1 MVFHDLYFW
10 LGKIN
15 ELKDRD
21 KYYTAVFPAPKYS
34 RDKAVPCDNLTSNR
48 PSLFFVSKSR
58 PPLTSLNKGGIRNIL
73 KLPRLSEDLGGAILN
88 YKRHLL
94 GVLLLSCHGLTRPLS
109 SPISVLNSTKNPS
122 ISGVIYL
129 LLLSGYLCLF
139 PGSAIAQIIPDSSL
153 GPESSRTV
161 PNTINNLPSD
171 KITGGAIR
179 GVNLFHSLREFNI
192 SEGRGAYFEN
202 SSGITNIF
210 TRVTG
215 GKSSNI
221 LGTLGVLGN
230 GNLFLINPKGIIFGP
245 NARLDLRGS
254 FIGSTADS
262 IVFNNGVEFSSTNLQ
277 TSPLLT
283 VNIPAG
289 LRFREN
295 PGAIV
300 NQSTAL
306 GKLNLP
312 ASAVP
317 IPISDRVGLA
327 VSPGQT
333 LALIG
338 GDIQLQG
345 GNLTASSGQI
355 LLGST
360 ASPGL
365 VNLALTPAVG
375 GQGNLTLNYDNI
387 QNFGNIQVSDGT
399 LINTSGIGG
408 GRVELKGG
416 NVTLSGARIYALTL
430 GNIDGRGIDIT
441 AQQLRVQNGA
451 QFSTLTL
458 GEGAGGNINFRAA
471 DSVEMNGLGVEGY
484 QQVAIKYLVSGTIDP
499 FEPLIMLFNASAG
512 AGSGGNITIDTGRL
526 IFKNGVVGSGITF
539 GGGRGGNLIIRANT
553 FEMVG
558 SGINNGTAKESIGAG
573 GSISLDVARLIMRDG
588 SLLGTTSYSSG
599 PSGNIN
605 IKAAESVELSNSG
618 PRTVVST
625 GVSTLS
631 IGSNGRA
638 GNINVDTKRL
648 TLSGGS
654 AFTLGT
660 GVLIGKFLFSQQG
673 GSAGNLTVRATES
686 VEISGISQ
694 LLTSGIQNASA
705 LTSGTL
711 SSSRGGDIRIDTP
724 SLTVRDGG
732 IVSTS
737 SLGVGDG
744 GNITVNADRIE
755 VSGSGNNG
763 LFVST
768 IDASVGKTFGTNPN
782 ARANAGSLN
791 LNADRLIVRNGA
803 TVTVQAT
810 GTGRAGNINI
820 AANSIGLDTKGS
832 IDGTTVSGTGANIN
846 LQARDIQLRR
856 NSRITT
862 DAGTSD
868 GGNININSDI
878 LVALPQE
885 NSDITANA
893 RTAGGGRVNINV
905 PNVFGSTAAS
915 REQVRSRLGL
925 SDDQFA
931 ALQVSPTSLVPTS
944 DIAAIS
950 QSGGPA
956 LQGTVTFSSS
966 GVNPAQGLVELPQN
980 VVNPAALIAAN
991 PCIQGAENEFTVT
1004 GRGGLP
1010 PSPNDVLSSQEEP
1023 LPWVE
1028 PAVGGSQQVE
1038 GQRASIEIRATE
1050 IIPAQGWVMDDREQV
1065 TLVVYD
1071 SGGGTSI
1078 RSPKSRGVCVPQ

>member
-1 MVFHDLYFW
+1 MPVPKILDFLVGSRGWASCPPVSYSLLFVF
-10 LGKIN
+10 
-15 ELKDRD
+15 
-21 KYYTAVFPAPKYS
+21 
-34 RDKAVPCDNLTSNR
+34 
-48 PSLFFVSKSR
+48 
-58 PPLTSLNKGGIRNIL
+58 
-73 KLPRLSEDLGGAILN
+73 
-88 YKRHLL
+88 
-94 GVLLLSCHGLTRPLS
+94 LLLF
-109 SPISVLNSTKNPS
+109 PS
-122 ISGVIYL
+122 KT
-129 LLLSGYLCLF
+129 F
-139 PGSAIAQIIPDSSL
+139 AQIIPDNTL

-161 PNTINNLPSD
+161 PDTINNLPSD
-171 KITGGAIR
+171 RITGGATR
-179 GVNLFHSLREFNI
+179 GVNLFHSWREFNI
-192 SEGRGAYFEN
+192 REGRGAYFEN
-202 SSGITNIF
+202 PRGITNIF

-215 GKSSNI
+215 PNSSNI

-230 GNLFLINPKGIIFGP
+230 GNLFLINPKGIVFGP

-254 FIGSTADS
+254 FVGSTADS
-262 IVFNNGVEFSSTNLQ
+262 IVFNNGFEFSSTNPQ

-306 GKLNLP
+306 GKVNLP
-312 ASAVP
+312 ASPVP

-327 VSPGQT
+327 VDPGQT

-338 GDIQLQG
+338 GDIQLPG

-355 LLGST
+355 LLGSA

-365 VNLALTPAVG
+365 VNFALTPAVDR
-375 GQGNLTLNYDNI
+375 QGNLTLNYDNI
-387 QNFGNIQVSDGT
+387 QNFGNIQISDGT
-399 LINTSGIGG
+399 LINTSGTGG

-416 NVTLSGARIYALTL
+416 NVALSGGRIYALTL
-430 GNIDGRGIDIT
+430 GNIDGRGIDIS
-441 AQQLRVQNGA
+441 AQKLRVENGT

-458 GEGAGGNINFRAA
+458 GDGAGGNINFRAA
-471 DSVEMNGLGVEGY
+471 DSVEMSGLGVDGF
-484 QQVAIKYLVSGTIDP
+484 QQVVIKYLVSGTTDP
-499 FEPLIMLFNASAG
+499 FDPLFTLFNGSAG
-512 AGSGGNITIDTGRL
+512 AGSGGNITIDTSSL
-526 IFKNGVVGSGITF
+526 LLNNGVVGSGITF
-539 GGGRGGNLIIRANT
+539 GAGKGGDLIIRANT
-553 FEMVG
+553 FEMVS
-558 SGINNGTAKESIGAG
+558 SGINNGTAKESIGVS
-573 GSISLDVARLIMRDG
+573 GSITIDVARLIMRDG

-625 GVSTLS
+625 GISTLS

-660 GVLIGKFLFSQQG
+660 GVLVGRFLFSQDG
-673 GSAGNLTVRATES
+673 GPAGNLTVRATES

-694 LLTSGIQNASA
+694 LLSSGIQNASG

-737 SLGVGDG
+737 SLGVGDV

-768 IDASVGKTFGTNPN
+768 IDASVGKTFGTNST
-782 ARANAGSLN
+782 ATANAGSLH
-791 LNADRLIVRNGA
+791 LNADRLIVRDGA

-820 AANSIGLDTKGS
+820 VANSIGLDNKAR

-856 NSRITT
+856 NSQITT
-862 DAGTSD
+862 DAGSSD
-868 GGNININSDI
+868 GGNININSNI

-905 PNVFGSTAAS
+905 PNVFGFTAAS
-915 REQVRSRLGL
+915 REQVRNRLDL
-925 SDDQFA
+925 SDAQFA
-931 ALQVSPTSLVPTS
+931 ALQVSPTSLLPSS

-956 LQGTVTFSSS
+956 LQGAVTFSSS

-1004 GRGGLP
+1004 GRGGVP
-1010 PSPNDVLSSQEEP
+1010 PSPNDVLSSNSSQFN
-1023 LPWVE
+1023 WVE

-1038 GQRASIEIRATE
+1038 DQRASIEVRPTE
-1050 IIPAQGWVMDDREQV
+1050 IIPAQAWVMDDRGQV
-1065 TLVVYD
+1065 TLVAYN
-1071 SGGGTSI
+1071 SGVGASI
-1078 RSPKSRGVCVPQ
+1078 RNPKSTGVCVPR

>member
-1 MVFHDLYFW
+1 M
-10 LGKIN
+10 
-15 ELKDRD
+15 
-21 KYYTAVFPAPKYS
+21 S
-34 RDKAVPCDNLTSNR
+34 
-48 PSLFFVSKSR
+48 
-58 PPLTSLNKGGIRNIL
+58 
-73 KLPRLSEDLGGAILN
+73 RLSSG
-88 YKRHLL
+88 LL
-94 GVLLLSCHGLTRPLS
+94 FVFLLLF
-109 SPISVLNSTKNPS
+109 PS
-122 ISGVIYL
+122 KT
-129 LLLSGYLCLF
+129 F
-139 PGSAIAQIIPDSSL
+139 AQIIPDNTL

-161 PNTINNLPSD
+161 PDTINNLPSD
-171 KITGGAIR
+171 RITGGATR
-179 GVNLFHSLREFNI
+179 GVNLFHSWREFNI
-192 SEGRGAYFEN
+192 REGRGAYFEN
-202 SSGITNIF
+202 PSGIANIF

-215 GKSSNI
+215 GNPSNI

-262 IVFNNGVEFSSTNLQ
+262 IVFNNGFEFSSTNPQ

-283 VNIPAG
+283 VNIPVG
-289 LRFREN
+289 LRFRDN
-295 PGAIV
+295 AGAIV

-306 GKLNLP
+306 GKVNLP

-327 VSPGQT
+327 VEPGQT

-345 GNLTASSGQI
+345 GNLTASGGQI
-355 LLGST
+355 LLGSAT
-360 ASPGL
+360 SPGL
-365 VNLALTPAVG
+365 VNFAMTAEEK
-375 GQGNLTLNYDNI
+375 GNLTLNYDNI
-387 QNFGNIQVSDGT
+387 QNFGNIQISDGS

-416 NVTLSGARIYALTL
+416 NVALSGARIYALTL
-430 GNIDGRGIDIT
+430 GNIDGRGIDIS
-441 AQQLRVQNGA
+441 AQKLRVENGT

-458 GEGAGGNINFRAA
+458 GDGAGGHINFRAA
-471 DSVEMNGLGVEGY
+471 DSVEMSGLGVEGY
-484 QQVAIKYLVSGTIDP
+484 QQVAIKYLVSGTTDP
-499 FEPLIMLFNASAG
+499 FDPLFVLLNASAG
-512 AGSGGNITIDTGRL
+512 AGSGGDITIDTGRL
-526 IFKNGVVGSGITF
+526 LFNNGVVGSGITF
-539 GGGRGGNLIIRANT
+539 GAGRGGNLIIRANT

-558 SGINNGTAKESIGAG
+558 SGINNGTAKESTGAG
-573 GSISLDVARLIMRDG
+573 GSISVDVNRLIMRDG

-605 IKAAESVELSNSG
+605 IKAAESVELSNTG
-618 PRTVVST
+618 PKTVVST
-625 GVSTLS
+625 GISTLS

-660 GVLIGKFLFSQQG
+660 GVLVGRFLFSQEG
-673 GSAGNLTVRATES
+673 GPAGNLTVRATES

-694 LLTSGIQNASA
+694 VLTSGIQNASA

-737 SLGVGDG
+737 SLGYGDV
-744 GNITVNADRIE
+744 GNITVNADRIS

-782 ARANAGSLN
+782 ATANAGSLN
-791 LNADRLIVRNGA
+791 LNADRLIVRDGA

-820 AANSIGLDTKGS
+820 VANSINLDNKAR
-832 IDGTTVSGTGANIN
+832 IDGTTISGTGANIN

-893 RTAGGGRVNINV
+893 GTAGGGRVNINV
-905 PNVFGSTAAS
+905 PNVFGFTAAS

-925 SDDQFA
+925 SDGEFA
-931 ALQVSPTSLVPTS
+931 ALQVSPTSLIPSS

-950 QSGGPA
+950 QSGGAA
-956 LQGTVTFSSS
+956 LQGAVTFSSV

-991 PCIQGAENEFTVT
+991 PCIEGAENEFTVT

-1010 PSPNDVLSSQEEP
+1010 PSPNEVLSSAGEP
-1023 LPWVE
+1023 FPWVE

-1038 GQRASIEIRATE
+1038 GQRTSLEIRPTE
-1050 IIPAQGWVMDDREQV
+1050 IIPAQGWVMDDRGQV
-1065 TLVVYD
+1065 TLVAYNA
-1071 SGGGTSI
+1071 GGVASL
-1078 RSPKSRGVCVPQ
+1078 RSPKPTGVCVPQ

>member
-1 MVFHDLYFW
+1 M
-10 LGKIN
+10 
-15 ELKDRD
+15 
-21 KYYTAVFPAPKYS
+21 S
-34 RDKAVPCDNLTSNR
+34 
-48 PSLFFVSKSR
+48 
-58 PPLTSLNKGGIRNIL
+58 
-73 KLPRLSEDLGGAILN
+73 RLSSG
-88 YKRHLL
+88 LL
-94 GVLLLSCHGLTRPLS
+94 FVFLLLF
-109 SPISVLNSTKNPS
+109 PS
-122 ISGVIYL
+122 KT
-129 LLLSGYLCLF
+129 F
-139 PGSAIAQIIPDSSL
+139 AQIIPDNTL

-161 PNTINNLPSD
+161 PDTINNLPSD
-171 KITGGAIR
+171 RITGGATR

-192 SEGRGAYFEN
+192 REGRGAYFEN
-202 SSGITNIF
+202 PSGITNIF

-215 GKSSNI
+215 GNPSNI

-254 FIGSTADS
+254 FIGSSADS
-262 IVFNNGVEFSSTNLQ
+262 IAFNNGFEFSSTNPQ

-283 VNIPAG
+283 VNIPVG
-289 LRFREN
+289 LRFRDN

-300 NQSTAL
+300 NQSTAV
-306 GKLNLP
+306 GKVNLP

-327 VSPGQT
+327 VEPGQT

-345 GNLTASSGQI
+345 GNLTASGGQI
-355 LLGST
+355 LLGSV

-365 VNLALTPAVG
+365 INFALAPPVAQ
-375 GQGNLTLNYDNI
+375 QGNLALNYDNI
-387 QNFGNIQVSDGT
+387 QNFGNIQISDGT

-416 NVTLSGARIYALTL
+416 NVALSGARIYALTL
-430 GNIDGRGIDIT
+430 GNIDGRGIDIS
-441 AQQLRVQNGA
+441 AQKLRVENGT

-458 GEGAGGNINFRAA
+458 GDGAGGNINFRAA
-471 DSVEMNGLGVEGY
+471 DSVEMSGLGVEGY
-484 QQVAIKYLVSGTIDP
+484 QQVAIKYLVSGTTDP
-499 FEPLIMLFNASAG
+499 FDPLMMLFNASAG
-512 AGSGGNITIDTGRL
+512 TGSGGNITIDTGRL
-526 IFKNGVVGSGITF
+526 LFNNGVVGSGIAF
-539 GGGRGGNLIIRANT
+539 GGGNGGNLIIRANT

-558 SGINNGTAKESIGAG
+558 SGINNGTAKESSGAG
-573 GSISLDVARLIMRDG
+573 GSISVDVAKLIMRDG
-588 SLLGTTSYSSG
+588 SILGSTSYSSG

-605 IKAAESVELSNSG
+605 IKAAESVELSNTG
-618 PRTVVST
+618 PTTVVST
-625 GVSTLS
+625 GISTLS

-654 AFTLGT
+654 AFTVGT
-660 GVLIGKFLFSQQG
+660 GVLIGRFLFSQDG
-673 GSAGNLTVRATES
+673 GPAGNLTVTATES

-694 LLTSGIQNASA
+694 LLTSGIQSASA
-705 LTSGTL
+705 LSSGTL
-711 SSSRGGDIRIDTP
+711 SSSPGGEIRIDTP
-724 SLTVRDGG
+724 SLTVRDGAV
-732 IVSTS
+732 VSTS

-763 LFVST
+763 LFIST
-768 IDASVGKTFGTNPN
+768 IDASVGKIFGTNSN
-782 ARANAGSLN
+782 ATANAGSLN
-791 LNADRLIVRNGA
+791 LNADRLIVRDGA

-810 GTGRAGNINI
+810 GTGRAGNINVV
-820 AANSIGLDTKGS
+820 ANSIALDNKAM

-905 PNVFGSTAAS
+905 PNVFGFTAAS
-915 REQVRSRLGL
+915 REQVRNRLGL
-925 SDDQFA
+925 SDAEFA
-931 ALQVSPTSLVPTS
+931 ALQVSPTSLLPSS

-956 LQGTVTFSSS
+956 LQGAVTFSSV
-966 GVNPAQGLVELPQN
+966 GVNPVQGLVELPQN
-980 VVNPAALIAAN
+980 VVNPTALIAAN

-1010 PSPNDVLSSQEEP
+1010 PSPNEVLSSAASP
-1023 LPWVE
+1023 FPWVE
-1028 PAVGGSQQVE
+1028 PAVGESQQVE
-1038 GQRASIEIRATE
+1038 GKRASIEVRPTE
-1050 IIPAQGWVMDDREQV
+1050 IIPAQGWVMDDRGQV
-1065 TLVVYD
+1065 TLVAYN
-1071 SGGGTSI
+1071 SHGGASI
-1078 RSPKSRGVCVPQ
+1078 RNPKSTGVCVPR

>member
-1 MVFHDLYFW
+1 MPPFHYCLLF
-10 LGKIN
+10 LPFSKTGKMPVPQI
-15 ELKDRD
+15 LDFIVGSRGW
-21 KYYTAVFPAPKYS
+21 ASSAPVSYS
-34 RDKAVPCDNLTSNR
+34 L
-48 PSLFFVSKSR
+48 LFAF
-58 PPLTSLNKGGIRNIL
+58 
-73 KLPRLSEDLGGAILN
+73 
-88 YKRHLL
+88 
-94 GVLLLSCHGLTRPLS
+94 LLL
-109 SPISVLNSTKNPS
+109 
-122 ISGVIYL
+122 
-129 LLLSGYLCLF
+129 F
-139 PGSAIAQIIPDSSL
+139 PTSAIAQIIPDNTL

-161 PNTINNLPSD
+161 PDTINNIPSD
-171 KITGGAIR
+171 RITGGATR

-192 SEGRGAYFEN
+192 REGRGAYFEN
-202 SSGITNIF
+202 PKGISNIF

-215 GKSSNI
+215 PNSSNI

-262 IVFNNGVEFSSTNLQ
+262 IVFNNGFEFSSTNPQ

-283 VNIPAG
+283 VNIPVG
-289 LRFREN
+289 LRFRDN
-295 PGAIV
+295 AGAIV

-306 GKLNLP
+306 GKVNLP

-327 VSPGQT
+327 VEPGQT

-338 GDIQLQG
+338 GDIQLPG
-345 GNLTASSGQI
+345 GNLTASGGQI
-355 LLGST
+355 LLGSA

-365 VNLALTPAVG
+365 VNFAMTAG
-375 GQGNLTLNYDNI
+375 EKGNLTLNYDNL
-387 QNFGNIQVSDGT
+387 QNFGNIQIADGT

-416 NVTLSGARIYALTL
+416 NVALSGARIYALTL
-430 GNIDGRGIDIT
+430 GNIDGRGIDIS
-441 AQQLRVQNGA
+441 AQNLRVQNGT

-458 GEGAGGNINFRAA
+458 GDGAGGNINLRAA
-471 DSVEMNGLGVEGY
+471 DSVEMSGLGVDGY
-484 QQVAIKYLVSGTIDP
+484 QQVVIKYLVSGTADP
-499 FEPLIMLFNASAG
+499 FDPLFVLFNASAG

-526 IFKNGVVGSGITF
+526 LFNNGVVGSGITF

-558 SGINNGTAKESIGAG
+558 SGINNGTAKESTGAG
-573 GSISLDVARLIMRDG
+573 GSISVDVNRLIMRDG

-605 IKAAESVELSNSG
+605 IKAAESVELSNTG

-625 GVSTLS
+625 GISTLS

-648 TLSGGS
+648 TLSDGS

-660 GVLIGKFLFSQQG
+660 GVLIGRFLFSQEG
-673 GSAGNLTVRATES
+673 GPAGNLTVRASES

-694 LLTSGIQNASA
+694 VLTSGIQNASA

-737 SLGVGDG
+737 SLGSGDV
-744 GNITVNADRIE
+744 GNITVNADRIS

-768 IDASVGKTFGTNPN
+768 IDASVGKIFGTNPN
-782 ARANAGSLN
+782 ATANAGSLN
-791 LNADRLIVRNGA
+791 LNADRLIVRDGA

-820 AANSIGLDTKGS
+820 VANSIALDNKAS

-856 NSRITT
+856 NSQITT

-868 GGNININSDI
+868 GGNININSNI

-905 PNVFGSTAAS
+905 PNVFGFTAAS
-915 REQVRSRLGL
+915 REQVRNRLGI
-925 SDDQFA
+925 SDAEFA
-931 ALQVSPTSLVPTS
+931 ALQVSPTSLLNSS

-956 LQGTVTFSSS
+956 LQGAVTFSSV
-966 GVNPAQGLVELPQN
+966 GVNPVQGLVQLQQN

-991 PCIQGAENEFTVT
+991 PCIQGADNEFTVT
-1004 GRGGLP
+1004 GRGGVP
-1010 PSPNDVLSSQEEP
+1010 PSPNEVLSSAP
-1023 LPWVE
+1023 SPFPWVE
-1028 PAVGGSQQVE
+1028 PAVGESQQVE
-1038 GQRASIEIRATE
+1038 SQRTFIEIRPRE
-1050 IIPAQGWVMDDREQV
+1050 IMPAQGWVMDDRGQV
-1065 TLVVYD
+1065 TLVAYNA
-1071 SGGGTSI
+1071 GGVASL
-1078 RSPKSRGVCVPQ
+1078 RSPKPTGVCVPQ

>member
-1 MVFHDLYFW
+1 M
-10 LGKIN
+10 
-15 ELKDRD
+15 
-21 KYYTAVFPAPKYS
+21 S
-34 RDKAVPCDNLTSNR
+34 
-48 PSLFFVSKSR
+48 
-58 PPLTSLNKGGIRNIL
+58 
-73 KLPRLSEDLGGAILN
+73 RLSSG
-88 YKRHLL
+88 LL
-94 GVLLLSCHGLTRPLS
+94 FVFLLLF
-109 SPISVLNSTKNPS
+109 PS
-122 ISGVIYL
+122 KT
-129 LLLSGYLCLF
+129 F
-139 PGSAIAQIIPDSSL
+139 AQIIPDNTL

-161 PNTINNLPSD
+161 PDTINNLPSD
-171 KITGGAIR
+171 RITGGATR

-192 SEGRGAYFEN
+192 REGRGAYFEN
-202 SSGITNIF
+202 PSGITNIF

-215 GKSSNI
+215 PNSSNI

-262 IVFNNGVEFSSTNLQ
+262 IAFNNGFEFSSTNPQ

-283 VNIPAG
+283 VNIPVG
-289 LRFREN
+289 LRFRDN

-300 NQSTAL
+300 NQSTAV
-306 GKLNLP
+306 GKVNLP

-327 VSPGQT
+327 VEPGQT

-345 GNLTASSGQI
+345 GNLTASGGQI
-355 LLGST
+355 LLGSV
-360 ASPGL
+360 ASPSL
-365 VNLALTPAVG
+365 VNFALTAAEQQ
-375 GQGNLTLNYDNI
+375 QGNLTVNYDNI
-387 QNFGNIQVSDGT
+387 HNLGNIQISDGT
-399 LINTSGIGG
+399 LIDTSGTGG

-416 NVTLSGARIYALTL
+416 NVALSGARIYAMTL
-430 GNIDGRGIDIT
+430 GNIDGRGIDIS
-441 AQQLRVQNGA
+441 AQKLRVENGS

-458 GEGAGGNINFRAA
+458 GDGAGGNINLRAA
-471 DSVEMNGLGVEGY
+471 DSVEMSGLGVEGY
-484 QQVAIKYLVSGTIDP
+484 QQLAIKYLVSGTTDP
-499 FEPLIMLFNASAG
+499 FDPLMMLFNASAG
-512 AGSGGNITIDTGRL
+512 AGSGGDITIDTGRL
-526 IFKNGVVGSGITF
+526 LFNNGVVGSGITF
-539 GGGRGGNLIIRANT
+539 GGGNGGNLIIRANT

-558 SGINNGTAKESIGAG
+558 SGINNGTAKESSGAG
-573 GSISLDVARLIMRDG
+573 GSISVDVARLIMRDG
-588 SLLGTTSYSSG
+588 SILGTTSYSSG

-618 PRTVVST
+618 PTTVVST
-625 GVSTLS
+625 GISTLS

-654 AFTLGT
+654 AFTVGS
-660 GVLIGKFLFSQQG
+660 GVLIGRFLFSQEG
-673 GSAGNLTVRATES
+673 GPAGNLTVTATES

-694 LLTSGIQNASA
+694 LLTSGIQSASA
-705 LTSGTL
+705 LSSGTL
-711 SSSRGGDIRIDTP
+711 SSSPGGDIRIDTP

-732 IVSTS
+732 VVSTS
-737 SLGVGDG
+737 SLGVGDV

-763 LFVST
+763 LFIST
-768 IDASVGKTFGTNPN
+768 IDASAGKIFGTNPQ
-782 ARANAGSLN
+782 ATANAGSLN
-791 LNADRLIVRNGA
+791 LNADRLIVRDGA

-810 GTGRAGNINI
+810 GTGRAGNINVV
-820 AANSIGLDTKGS
+820 ANSIALDNKAM

-905 PNVFGSTAAS
+905 PNVFGFTAAS
-915 REQVRSRLGL
+915 REQVRNRLGL
-925 SDDQFA
+925 SDAEFA
-931 ALQVSPTSLVPTS
+931 ALQVSPTSLLKSS

-956 LQGTVTFSSS
+956 LQGAVTFSSF

-1010 PSPNDVLSSQEEP
+1010 PSPNEVLSSAEER

-1028 PAVGGSQQVE
+1028 EAGSLATGNVADLTDVTDKAKLEE
-1038 GQRASIEIRATE
+1038 GEIRDRE
-1050 IIPAQGWVMDDREQV
+1050 VVPAQGWVVNAKGEI
-1065 TLVVYD
+1065 TLVGYNPGNAAQERNPRPN
-1071 SGGGTSI
+1071 SG
-1078 RSPKSRGVCVPQ
+1078 CVPR

>member
-1 MVFHDLYFW
+1 M
-10 LGKIN
+10 
-15 ELKDRD
+15 
-21 KYYTAVFPAPKYS
+21 S
-34 RDKAVPCDNLTSNR
+34 
-48 PSLFFVSKSR
+48 
-58 PPLTSLNKGGIRNIL
+58 
-73 KLPRLSEDLGGAILN
+73 RLSSG
-88 YKRHLL
+88 LL
-94 GVLLLSCHGLTRPLS
+94 FVFLLLF
-109 SPISVLNSTKNPS
+109 PS
-122 ISGVIYL
+122 KT
-129 LLLSGYLCLF
+129 F
-139 PGSAIAQIIPDSSL
+139 AQIIPDNTL

-161 PNTINNLPSD
+161 ADTINNLPSD
-171 KITGGAIR
+171 RITGGAIR
-179 GVNLFHSLREFNI
+179 GVNLFHSFGEFNI
-192 SEGRGAYFEN
+192 KGGRGAYFEN
-202 SSGITNIF
+202 PSGIANIF

-215 GKSSNI
+215 GNPSNI

-230 GNLFLINPKGIIFGP
+230 GNLFLINPKGIVFGP

-262 IVFNNGVEFSSTNLQ
+262 IVFNNGVEFSSTNPQ

-283 VNIPAG
+283 VNIPVG

-295 PGAIV
+295 PGTIV
-300 NQSTAL
+300 NRSTAL
-306 GKLNLP
+306 EKVNIP

-327 VSPGQT
+327 VEPGQT

-355 LLGST
+355 LLGSA

-365 VNLALTPAVG
+365 VNFALTPG
-375 GQGNLTLNYDNI
+375 EKGNLTLNYDNI
-387 QNFGNIQVSDGT
+387 QNFGNIQISDGS
-399 LINTSGIGG
+399 LIDTSGTGG

-416 NVTLSGARIYALTL
+416 NVALSGARIYALTL
-430 GNIDGRGIDIT
+430 GNIDGRDIDIS
-441 AQQLRVQNGA
+441 AQKLRVENGT

-458 GEGAGGNINFRAA
+458 GDGAGGNINFRAA
-471 DSVEMNGLGVEGY
+471 DSVEISGLGVEGY
-484 QQVAIKYLVSGTIDP
+484 QQVAIKYLVSGTTDP
-499 FEPLIMLFNASAG
+499 FDPLFVLFNGSAG

-526 IFKNGVVGSGITF
+526 LFNNGVVGSGITF

-558 SGINNGTAKESIGAG
+558 SGINNGTAKESTGAG
-573 GSISLDVARLIMRDG
+573 GSISVDVARLIMRDG
-588 SLLGTTSYSSG
+588 SLLSTTSYSSG

-605 IKAAESVELSNSG
+605 INAAESVELSNSG
-618 PRTVVST
+618 PTTVVST
-625 GVSTLS
+625 GISTLS

-654 AFTLGT
+654 AFTVGT
-660 GVLIGKFLFSQQG
+660 GVLIGRFLFSRDG
-673 GSAGNLTVRATES
+673 GPAGNLTVRATES
-686 VEISGISQ
+686 VEVSGISQ
-694 LLTSGIQNASA
+694 LLSSGIQSASA
-705 LTSGTL
+705 LSSGTL

-732 IVSTS
+732 VVSTS
-737 SLGVGDG
+737 SLGVGDV

-768 IDASVGKTFGTNPN
+768 IDASVGKIFGTNPN
-782 ARANAGSLN
+782 ATANAGSLN
-791 LNADRLIVRNGA
+791 LNADRLIVRDGA

-810 GTGRAGNINI
+810 GTGRAGNINVV
-820 AANSIGLDTKGS
+820 ANSIDLDNKAM

-846 LQARDIQLRR
+846 LQARQIQLRR

-862 DAGTSD
+862 DAGSSD
-868 GGNININSDI
+868 GGNININSNI

-905 PNVFGSTAAS
+905 PNVFGFTAAS
-915 REQVRSRLGL
+915 REQVRNRLGL
-925 SDDQFA
+925 SDAQFA
-931 ALQVSPTSLVPTS
+931 ALQVSPTSLLPSS

-950 QSGGPA
+950 QSVGPA
-956 LQGTVTFSSS
+956 LQGAVTFSSF

-991 PCIQGAENEFTVT
+991 PCIRGAENEFTVT
-1004 GRGGLP
+1004 GRGGVP
-1010 PSPNDVLSSQEEP
+1010 PSPNDVLSSNSSQFN
-1023 LPWVE
+1023 WVE

-1038 GQRASIEIRATE
+1038 GLIAPIEVRPTE
-1050 IIPAQGWVMDDREQV
+1050 IIPAQGWVMDDRGQV
-1065 TLVVYD
+1065 TLVAYN
-1071 SGGGTSI
+1071 SGGASI
-1078 RSPKSRGVCVPQ
+1078 LRPKPTGVCVPR

>member
-1 MVFHDLYFW
+1 MPTPATNHRMGVSAQKGRHGGTAPTKNETALP
-10 LGKIN
+10 LIPLN
-15 ELKDRD
+15 ELGE
-21 KYYTAVFPAPKYS
+21 
-34 RDKAVPCDNLTSNR
+34 NR
-48 PSLFFVSKSR
+48 L
-58 PPLTSLNKGGIRNIL
+58 
-73 KLPRLSEDLGGAILN
+73 D

-94 GVLLLSCHGLTRPLS
+94 GIFVLSLHGLAGPS
-109 SPISVLNSTKNPS
+109 SYHISLLTSTKNRY
-122 ISGVIYL
+122 ISRAIYL
-129 LLLSGYLCLF
+129 LLLSCYLCLF
-139 PGSAIAQIIPDSSL
+139 PGSAIAQITPDGTL

-161 PNTINNLPSD
+161 PDTINNLPSD
-171 KITGGAIR
+171 IITGGATR

-192 SEGRGAYFEN
+192 REGRGAYFEN
-202 SSGITNIF
+202 PSGITNIF

-215 GKSSNI
+215 PNSSNI

-230 GNLFLINPKGIIFGP
+230 GNLFLINPKGIVFGP

-262 IVFNNGVEFSSTNLQ
+262 IVFNNGFEFSSTNPQ

-283 VNIPAG
+283 VNIPVG
-289 LRFREN
+289 LRFRDN

-306 GKLNLP
+306 GKVNLP

-327 VSPGQT
+327 VEPGQT

-338 GDIQLQG
+338 GDIELQG
-345 GNLTASSGQI
+345 GNLTASGGQI
-355 LLGST
+355 LLGSV

-365 VNLALTPAVG
+365 VNFALTSPVTP
-375 GQGNLTLNYDNI
+375 QGNLTVNYDNI
-387 QNFGNIQVSDGT
+387 QNFGNIQISDGT

-416 NVTLSGARIYALTL
+416 NVAISGARIYALTL
-430 GNIDGRGIDIT
+430 SNIDGRGIDIN
-441 AQQLRVQNGA
+441 AQNLRVQNGT

-458 GEGAGGNINFRAA
+458 GDGAGGNINLRVA
-471 DSVEMNGLGVEGY
+471 DSVEMSGLGVDGY
-484 QQVAIKYLVSGTIDP
+484 QQVVIKYLVSGTADP
-499 FEPLIMLFNASAG
+499 FDQLIMLFNASAG
-512 AGSGGNITIDTGRL
+512 VGSGGDITIDTNRL
-526 IFKNGVVGSGITF
+526 LLNNGVVGSGITF
-539 GGGRGGNLIIRANT
+539 GAGRGGNLIIRANT

-558 SGINNGTAKESIGAG
+558 SGINNGTAKESTGAG
-573 GSISLDVARLIMRDG
+573 GSITIDVNRLIMRDG

-605 IKAAESVELSNSG
+605 IKAAESVELSNTG

-625 GVSTLS
+625 GISTLS

-660 GVLIGKFLFSQQG
+660 GVLVGRFLFSQEG
-673 GSAGNLTVRATES
+673 GPAGNLTVRASES

-694 LLTSGIQNASA
+694 VLTSGIQNASA

-737 SLGVGDG
+737 SLGSGDV
-744 GNITVNADRIE
+744 GNITVNADRIS

-782 ARANAGSLN
+782 ATANAGSLN
-791 LNADRLIVRNGA
+791 LNADRLIVRDGA

-810 GTGRAGNINI
+810 GTGRAGNINVV
-820 AANSIGLDTKGS
+820 ANSIALDNKAR

-856 NSRITT
+856 NSQITT
-862 DAGTSD
+862 DAGSSD

-905 PNVFGSTAAS
+905 PNVFGFTATS

-925 SDDQFA
+925 SDGEFA
-931 ALQVSPTSLVPTS
+931 ALQVSPTSLIPSS

-950 QSGGPA
+950 QSGGAA
-956 LQGTVTFSSS
+956 LQGAVTFSSV
-966 GVNPAQGLVELPQN
+966 GVNPVQGLVELPQN
-980 VVNPAALIAAN
+980 VVNPAALIAAH

-1010 PSPNDVLSSQEEP
+1010 PSPNEVLSSAGEP
-1023 LPWVE
+1023 FPWVE

-1038 GQRASIEIRATE
+1038 GQRTSIEVRPTE
-1050 IIPAQGWVMDDREQV
+1050 IIPAQGWVMDDRGQV
-1065 TLVVYD
+1065 TLLAYNL
-1071 SGGGTSI
+1071 SNGASL
-1078 RSPKSRGVCVPQ
+1078 RNPKSTGVCVPQ

>member
-1 MVFHDLYFW
+1 M
-10 LGKIN
+10 
-15 ELKDRD
+15 
-21 KYYTAVFPAPKYS
+21 S
-34 RDKAVPCDNLTSNR
+34 
-48 PSLFFVSKSR
+48 
-58 PPLTSLNKGGIRNIL
+58 
-73 KLPRLSEDLGGAILN
+73 RLSSG
-88 YKRHLL
+88 LL
-94 GVLLLSCHGLTRPLS
+94 FVFL
-109 SPISVLNSTKNPS
+109 V
-122 ISGVIYL
+122 
-129 LLLSGYLCLF
+129 LF
-139 PGSAIAQIIPDSSL
+139 PSKTFAQIIPDNSL

-161 PNTINNLPSD
+161 PDTINNIPSD
-171 KITGGAIR
+171 RITGGATR
-179 GVNLFHSLREFNI
+179 GVNLFHSWREFNI
-192 SEGRGAYFEN
+192 REGRGAYFEN
-202 SSGITNIF
+202 PSGIANIF

-215 GKSSNI
+215 PNSSNI

-230 GNLFLINPKGIIFGP
+230 GNLFLINPKGIVFGP

-254 FIGSTADS
+254 FMGSTADS
-262 IVFNNGVEFSSTNLQ
+262 IVFKNGFEFSSTNPQ
-277 TSPLLT
+277 TSALLT
-283 VNIPAG
+283 VNIPVG
-289 LRFREN
+289 LRFREKL
-295 PGAIV
+295 GAIV

-306 GKLNLP
+306 GKVNLP
-312 ASAVP
+312 ASPVP

-327 VSPGQT
+327 VEPGQT

-345 GNLTASSGQI
+345 GNLTASGGQI
-355 LLGST
+355 LLGSA

-365 VNLALTPAVG
+365 VNFAMTAG
-375 GQGNLTLNYDNI
+375 EKGNLTLNYDNI
-387 QNFGNIQVSDGT
+387 QNFGNIQIAEGT

-416 NVTLSGARIYALTL
+416 NVALSGARIYALTL
-430 GNIDGRGIDIT
+430 GNIDGRGIDIS
-441 AQQLRVQNGA
+441 AQKLRVENGT

-458 GEGAGGNINFRAA
+458 GDGAGGNINFRAA
-471 DSVEMNGLGVEGY
+471 DSVEMIGLGVEGY
-484 QQVAIKYLVSGTIDP
+484 QQLAIKYLVSGTTDP
-499 FEPLIMLFNASAG
+499 FDPLMMLFNASAG

-526 IFKNGVVGSGITF
+526 FFNNGVVGSGIAF

-558 SGINNGTAKESIGAG
+558 SGINNGTAKESSGAG
-573 GSISLDVARLIMRDG
+573 GSISVDVAKLIMRDG
-588 SLLGTTSYSSG
+588 SILGTTSYSSG

-605 IKAAESVELSNSG
+605 IKAAESVELSNTG
-618 PRTVVST
+618 PTTVVST
-625 GVSTLS
+625 GISTLS
-631 IGSNGRA
+631 IASNGRA

-660 GVLIGKFLFSQQG
+660 GVLVGRFLFSQEG
-673 GSAGNLTVRATES
+673 GPAGNLTVRATES

-694 LLTSGIQNASA
+694 LLSSGIQNASG
-705 LTSGTL
+705 LSSGTL
-711 SSSRGGDIRIDTP
+711 SSGRGGDIRIDTP

-737 SLGVGDG
+737 SLGVGDV

-768 IDASVGKTFGTNPN
+768 IDASVGKIFGANPN
-782 ARANAGSLN
+782 ATANAGSLH
-791 LNADRLIVRNGA
+791 LNADRLIVRDGA

-820 AANSIGLDTKGS
+820 VANSIALDNKAM

-862 DAGTSD
+862 DAGSSD
-868 GGNININSDI
+868 GGNININSNI

-893 RTAGGGRVNINV
+893 RTAGGGRVNIDV
-905 PNVFGSTAAS
+905 PNVFGFTAAS
-915 REQVRSRLGL
+915 REQVRSRLRL
-925 SDDQFA
+925 SDAEFA
-931 ALQVSPTSLVPTS
+931 ALQVSPTSLLPSS

-956 LQGTVTFSSS
+956 LQGAVTFSSF
-966 GVNPAQGLVELPQN
+966 GVNPAKGLVELPQN

-1010 PSPNDVLSSQEEP
+1010 PSPHDALSSNSSEFN
-1023 LPWVE
+1023 WVE

-1038 GQRASIEIRATE
+1038 SRLASIAIGPKE
-1050 IIPAQGWVMDDREQV
+1050 IIPAQGWVMDDRGQV
-1065 TLVVYD
+1065 TLLAYN
-1071 SGGGTSI
+1071 SGGASI
-1078 RSPKSRGVCVPQ
+1078 RSPKPTGVCVPQ

>member
-1 MVFHDLYFW
+1 M
-10 LGKIN
+10 
-15 ELKDRD
+15 
-21 KYYTAVFPAPKYS
+21 S
-34 RDKAVPCDNLTSNR
+34 
-48 PSLFFVSKSR
+48 
-58 PPLTSLNKGGIRNIL
+58 
-73 KLPRLSEDLGGAILN
+73 RLSSG
-88 YKRHLL
+88 LL
-94 GVLLLSCHGLTRPLS
+94 FVFLLLF
-109 SPISVLNSTKNPS
+109 PS
-122 ISGVIYL
+122 KT
-129 LLLSGYLCLF
+129 F
-139 PGSAIAQIIPDSSL
+139 AQIIPDNTL
-153 GPESSRTV
+153 GPESSRTETD
-161 PNTINNLPSD
+161 TINNLPSD
-171 KITGGAIR
+171 RITGGATR
-179 GVNLFHSLREFNI
+179 GVNLFHSWREFNI
-192 SEGRGAYFEN
+192 REGRGAYFEN
-202 SSGITNIF
+202 PSGIANIF

-215 GKSSNI
+215 GNPSNI

-262 IVFNNGVEFSSTNLQ
+262 IVFNNGFEFSSTNPQ

-283 VNIPAG
+283 VNIPVG
-289 LRFREN
+289 LRFRDN
-295 PGAIV
+295 PGAIA
-300 NQSTAL
+300 NQSTAV
-306 GKLNLP
+306 GKVNLP
-312 ASAVP
+312 ASAVQ

-327 VSPGQT
+327 VEPGQT

-355 LLGST
+355 LLGSA

-365 VNLALTPAVG
+365 VNFALTAG
-375 GQGNLTLNYDNI
+375 EKGNLALNYDNI
-387 QNFGNIQVSDGT
+387 QNFGNIQISDGT

-408 GRVELKGG
+408 GRIELKGG
-416 NVTLSGARIYALTL
+416 NIALSGARIYALTL
-430 GNIDGRGIDIT
+430 GNIDGRGIDIS
-441 AQQLRVQNGA
+441 AQKLRVENGT

-458 GEGAGGNINFRAA
+458 GDGAGGDINFGAA
-471 DSVEMNGLGVEGY
+471 DSVEMSGLGVEGY
-484 QQVAIKYLVSGTIDP
+484 QQVAIKYLVSGTTDP
-499 FEPLIMLFNASAG
+499 FDPLFVLLNASAG
-512 AGSGGNITIDTGRL
+512 AGSGGDITIDTGRL
-526 IFKNGVVGSGITF
+526 LFNNGVVGSGITF
-539 GGGRGGNLIIRANT
+539 GGGNGGNLIIRANT

-558 SGINNGTAKESIGAG
+558 SGINNGTAKESSGAG
-573 GSISLDVARLIMRDG
+573 GSISVDVARLIMRDG

-605 IKAAESVELSNSG
+605 IKAAESVELSNTG

-625 GVSTLS
+625 GISTLS

-648 TLSGGS
+648 SLSGGS
-654 AFTLGT
+654 AFTVGT
-660 GVLIGKFLFSQQG
+660 GVLIGRFLFSQEG
-673 GSAGNLTVRATES
+673 GPAGNLTVRATES

-694 LLTSGIQNASA
+694 LLTSGIQSASA
-705 LTSGTL
+705 LSSGTL
-711 SSSRGGDIRIDTP
+711 SSSPGGEIRIDTP
-724 SLTVRDGG
+724 SLTVRDGAV
-732 IVSTS
+732 VSTS

-763 LFVST
+763 LFIST
-768 IDASVGKTFGTNPN
+768 IDASVGKIFGTNSN
-782 ARANAGSLN
+782 ATANAGSLN
-791 LNADRLIVRNGA
+791 LNADRLIVRDGA

-820 AANSIGLDTKGS
+820 LANSIALDNKAM

-905 PNVFGSTAAS
+905 PNVFGFTAAS
-915 REQVRSRLGL
+915 REQVRSRLEL
-925 SDDQFA
+925 SDGEFA
-931 ALQVSPTSLVPTS
+931 ALQVSPTSLIPSS

-950 QSGGPA
+950 QSGGVA
-956 LQGTVTFSSS
+956 LQGAVTFSSV
-966 GVNPAQGLVELPQN
+966 GVNPVQGLVELPQN

-1010 PSPNDVLSSQEEP
+1010 PSPHEVLSSAEEP

-1028 PAVGGSQQVE
+1028 PAVGGSQHIE
-1038 GQRASIEIRATE
+1038 GQRASIEVRPTE
-1050 IIPAQGWVMDDREQV
+1050 IMPAQGWVMDDRGQV
-1065 TLVVYD
+1065 TLVAYN
-1071 SGGGTSI
+1071 SGGGASF
-1078 RSPKSRGVCVPQ
+1078 RSPKSTSVCVPR

>member
-1 MVFHDLYFW
+1 M
-10 LGKIN
+10 
-15 ELKDRD
+15 
-21 KYYTAVFPAPKYS
+21 S
-34 RDKAVPCDNLTSNR
+34 
-48 PSLFFVSKSR
+48 
-58 PPLTSLNKGGIRNIL
+58 
-73 KLPRLSEDLGGAILN
+73 RLSSG
-88 YKRHLL
+88 LL
-94 GVLLLSCHGLTRPLS
+94 FVFLLLF
-109 SPISVLNSTKNPS
+109 PS
-122 ISGVIYL
+122 KT
-129 LLLSGYLCLF
+129 F
-139 PGSAIAQIIPDSSL
+139 AQIIPDSTL
-153 GPESSRTV
+153 DPESSRTV
-161 PNTINNLPSD
+161 PDTINNIPSD
-171 KITGGAIR
+171 RITGGATR

-192 SEGRGAYFEN
+192 REGRGAYFEN
-202 SSGITNIF
+202 PSGITNIF

-215 GKSSNI
+215 PNSSNI

-254 FIGSTADS
+254 FISSSADS
-262 IVFNNGVEFSSTNLQ
+262 IVFNNGFEFSSTNPQ

-283 VNIPAG
+283 VNIPVG
-289 LRFREN
+289 LRFRDN

-300 NQSTAL
+300 NQSTAV
-306 GKLNLP
+306 GKVNLP
-312 ASAVP
+312 ASALP

-327 VSPGQT
+327 VDPGQT

-345 GNLTASSGQI
+345 GNLTASGGQI
-355 LLGST
+355 LLGSV

-365 VNLALTPAVG
+365 VNFALTPPVA
-375 GQGNLTLNYDNI
+375 QQENLALNYDNI
-387 QNFGNIQVSDGT
+387 QNFGNIQISDGT

-416 NVTLSGARIYALTL
+416 NVALSGARIYALTL
-430 GNIDGRGIDIT
+430 GNIDGRGIDIS
-441 AQQLRVQNGA
+441 AQKLRVENGT

-458 GEGAGGNINFRAA
+458 GDGAGGHINFRAA
-471 DSVEMNGLGVEGY
+471 DSVEMSGLGVEGY
-484 QQVAIKYLVSGTIDP
+484 QQVAIKYLVSGTTDP
-499 FEPLIMLFNASAG
+499 FDPLFVLLNASAG
-512 AGSGGNITIDTGRL
+512 AGSGGDITIDTGHL
-526 IFKNGVVGSGITF
+526 LFNNGVVGSGITF
-539 GGGRGGNLIIRANT
+539 GGGNGGNLIIRANT

-558 SGINNGTAKESIGAG
+558 SGINNGTAKESSGAG
-573 GSISLDVARLIMRDG
+573 GSISVDVARLIMRDG

-605 IKAAESVELSNSG
+605 IKAAESIELSNTG

-625 GVSTLS
+625 GISTLS

-660 GVLIGKFLFSQQG
+660 GVLVGRFLFSQEG
-673 GSAGNLTVRATES
+673 GPAGNLTVRATES

-694 LLTSGIQNASA
+694 VLTSGIQNASA

-737 SLGVGDG
+737 SLGSGDV
-744 GNITVNADRIE
+744 GNITVNADRIS

-782 ARANAGSLN
+782 ATANAGALN
-791 LNADRLIVRNGA
+791 LNARDRLIVRDGA

-820 AANSIGLDTKGS
+820 VANSIALDNKAM

-905 PNVFGSTAAS
+905 PNVFGFTAAS
-915 REQVRSRLGL
+915 REQVRNRLGI
-925 SDDQFA
+925 SDAEFA
-931 ALQVSPTSLVPTS
+931 ALQVSPTSLIPSS

-950 QSGGPA
+950 QSGGAA
-956 LQGTVTFSSS
+956 LQGAVTFSSV
-966 GVNPAQGLVELPQN
+966 GVNPVQGLVELPQN

-1010 PSPNDVLSSQEEP
+1010 PSPHEVLSSAEEP

-1028 PAVGGSQQVE
+1028 PAVGGSQHIE
-1038 GQRASIEIRATE
+1038 GQRASIEVRPTE
-1050 IIPAQGWVMDDREQV
+1050 IMPAQGWVMDDRGQV
-1065 TLVVYD
+1065 TLVAYN
-1071 SGGGTSI
+1071 SRGASL
-1078 RSPKSRGVCVPQ
+1078 RSPKPTGVCVPR